1 MSSDTNFTSLPW
13 EQTVVPG
20 QFALAAIDGSN
31 STTWQPNSN
40 ASATLS
46 VDLLEARN
54 LSAFHINWG
63 ENPAM
68 TFTIAAGEDMQN
80 MTTLVEGQSV
90 NISSPFDPAT
100 AAIVRVPVGNLTD
113 VALNSTINAR
123 YVNFTIE
130 GSQFMDGTGA
140 TVAEFAA
147 IG

>member
-1 MSSDTNFTSLPW
+1 
-13 EQTVVPG
+13 
-20 QFALAAIDGSN
+20 
-31 STTWQPNSN
+31 
-40 ASATLS
+40 
-46 VDLLEARN
+46 
-54 LSAFHINWG
+54 
-63 ENPAM
+63 M